1 MPLAPWRDA
10 REPFLEFGH
19 DGDDGLGE
27 HLIGEILAG
36 RKTVTVSLM
45 RECELEGG
53 APRIGQRL
61 PVMDHHGHLRAT
73 VEVTRVAVMPFDEI
87 DEAVV
92 TAESAGARSV
102 AEWRGQQR
110 AFYDRCR
117 DEIALLIGEPGWR
130 LTEEE
135 PMIICSIRLVPG
147 DDDDAGG

>member
-1 MPLAPWRDA
+1 
-10 REPFLEFGH
+10 
-19 DGDDGLGE
+19 
-27 HLIGEILAG
+27 
-36 RKTVTVSLM
+36 
-45 RECELEGG
+45 
-53 APRIGQRL
+53 
-61 PVMDHHGHLRAT
+61 MDHHGHRRAI

-117 DEIALLIGEPGWR
+117 DEIAMLIGEPGWR

-135 PMIICSIRLVPG
+135 PMIICSIRLV
-147 DDDDAGG
+147 ARR

>member
-1 MPLAPWRDA
+1 
-10 REPFLEFGH
+10 
-19 DGDDGLGE
+19 
-27 HLIGEILAG
+27 
-36 RKTVTVSLM
+36 M

-61 PVMDHHGHLRAT
+61 PVMDHHGHLRAD

-110 AFYDRCR
+110 PSTTAAVTRSRCSS
-117 DEIALLIGEPGWR
+117 ASP
-130 LTEEE
+130 
-135 PMIICSIRLVPG
+135 
-147 DDDDAGG
+147 AGA